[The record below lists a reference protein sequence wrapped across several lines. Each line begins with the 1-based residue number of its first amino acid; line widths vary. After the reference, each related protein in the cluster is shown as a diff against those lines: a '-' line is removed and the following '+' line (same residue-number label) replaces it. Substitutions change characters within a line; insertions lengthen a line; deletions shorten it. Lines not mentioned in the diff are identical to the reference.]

1 MIKETTGSQQEIAKY
16 IATADI
22 FSNIAESAYAK
33 MAAYA
38 KLYQAADGATIMKE
52 GEVAPMLCLIV
63 SGSVSIIKEMD
74 EPEPRTVATLGGGK
88 ILGEMSLMDDLPFS
102 ATARAAEDSLLIIFQ
117 KDQLN
122 QMALDY
128 PEIHNRILC
137 CLTREI
143 SDRLRHT
150 TDVLASHLSQTAD
163 LTDALN
169 RALRAAQ
176 SRSAFVADMS
186 HQMRTP
192 LNAIIGYSEL
202 LEDDIASADIEA
214 SRSDIKRIH
223 EACDTMT
230 RLVTDILD
238 LSKIEAG
245 QVKLQLEEIGIDYLL
260 QELATA
266 CETLASKRNNKLTIE
281 YAKDIGVIKADEIQ
295 LRQIL
300 LNLLENASTHTE
312 NGNIHISAERI
323 PGDNGEWI
331 IFRVSDTGRGMSPE
345 QIDNI
350 FNRFSQSDSYVR
362 AKYGGTGLGL
372 AISQSLCKMFGG
384 EMDVQ
389 SERGKGTT
397 FSVKLPRVPILEQS
411 TVTAESSQI
420 IS

>member
-1 MIKETTGSQQEIAKY
+1 MIKEIAGTTREIADC
-16 IATADI
+16 IAAADI
-22 FSNIAESAYAK
+22 FSDIAPSACLKMTAYAT
-33 MAAYA
+33 M
-38 KLYQAADGATIMKE
+38 YQADVGATIIKE
-52 GEVAPMLCLIV
+52 GEIAPMLCLIV
-63 SGSVSIIKEMD
+63 SGMVDIIKELD
-74 EPEPRTVATLGGGK
+74 EPEPRTVATLAAGK
-88 ILGEMSLMDDLPFS
+88 VLGEMSLMDDLPFS
-102 ATARAAEDSLLIIFQ
+102 ATARAAENSFLVIFQ
-117 KDQLN
+117 KEHLN
-122 QMALDY
+122 QLALDY

-150 TDVLASHLSQTAD
+150 TDVLASHLSQTAG

-169 RALRAAQ
+169 DALRAAQ

-202 LEDDIASADIEA
+202 LEDDIANADAEA
-214 SRSDIKRIH
+214 SRSDIKRIR

-245 QVKLQLEEIGIDYLL
+245 QVKFQLEEIGIDYLL
-260 QELATA
+260 QELVTA
-266 CETLASKRNNKLTIE
+266 CETLAAKRNNRLTVE
-281 YAKDIGVIKADEIQ
+281 YANDVGVIRADEIQ

-300 LNLLENASTHTE
+300 LNLLENANAHTE
-312 NGNIHISAERI
+312 NGTIHISAERI
-323 PGDNGEWI
+323 SGDNGTWI

-350 FNRFSQSDSYVR
+350 FARFSRSDSNVR

-384 EMDVQ
+384 EINVQ

-397 FSVKLPRVPILEQS
+397 FSVKLPRVPILEQGA
-411 TVTAESSQI
+411 VTAESG
-420 IS
+420 